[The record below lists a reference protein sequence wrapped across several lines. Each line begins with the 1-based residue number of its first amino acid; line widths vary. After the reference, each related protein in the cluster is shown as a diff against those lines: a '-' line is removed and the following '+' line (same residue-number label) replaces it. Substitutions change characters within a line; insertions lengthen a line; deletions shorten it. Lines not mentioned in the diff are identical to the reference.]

1 VRPLKREGLKRKQ
14 NETTLRALNHSTI
27 ETELAKFA
35 LDAYKERT
43 GDYHAAKIPK
53 YTDFIEV
60 KAPAQ
65 VRFPATIKKYGLS
78 RFDYW
83 RLLAKQNNR
92 CAICGELQN
101 GRALHLD
108 HCHTSNKVR
117 ALICHG
123 CNIAIGMIKEDA
135 QTARAIADYLDR
147 HATLV
152 A

>member
-1 VRPLKREGLKRKQ
+1 V
-14 NETTLRALNHSTI
+14 NHSTV
-27 ETELAKFA
+27 ETELEQFA

-65 VRFPATIKKYGLS
+65 VPFPTTIKKYGLS

-83 RLLAKQNNR
+83 RLLAKQN
-92 CAICGELQN
+92 
-101 GRALHLD
+101 
-108 HCHTSNKVR
+108 
-117 ALICHG
+117 
-123 CNIAIGMIKEDA
+123 IAIGMIKEDA
-135 QTARAIADYLDR
+135 QTARALADYLDR
-147 HATLV
+147 HSTLL